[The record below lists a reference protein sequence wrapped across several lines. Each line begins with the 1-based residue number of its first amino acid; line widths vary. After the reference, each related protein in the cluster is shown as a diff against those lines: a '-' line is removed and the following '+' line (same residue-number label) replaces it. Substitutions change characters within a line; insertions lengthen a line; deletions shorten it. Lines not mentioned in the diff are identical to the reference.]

1 MLITNVC
8 SWNYPTNIR
17 YGAGQVSQLPDVLKS
32 LNIKRPLLVTDIGL
46 AKMKFIDDAKES
58 CERAGLVCRIFSGI
72 QSNPTGSNVNAGVQA
87 YLEGKHD
94 GVIAFGGG
102 SALDGA
108 KAIALMAGQIRPL
121 WDFVDEGDN
130 WTRVDEAGVAKCVA
144 IPTTAGT
151 GSEVGRASVITHE
164 ELHEKKI
171 IFHPL
176 MMPSVVINDPELTV
190 GLPPKLTAATG
201 IDAFV
206 HCFEAYCAPSY
217 HPMADGIAMEGMRLV
232 KENLKTAYEDG
243 SDLTARGHMIVAST
257 MGATAFQKGLGGVH
271 AMSHPVGAL
280 YDVHHGLANA
290 VFLPYVMMHNRKEI
304 EEKVDR
310 LSQVLGLEGGFEGV
324 LNWVLEW
331 RDELG
336 IPHTSECLK
345 VRGKD
350 IGLLAQRAE
359 NDPSNYGN
367 PIPIKAKQYEVLYE
381 ASLKGEL

>member
-1 MLITNVC
+1 MLITDVC

-46 AKMKFIDDAKES
+46 AKMKFVHDAKES
-58 CERAGLVCRIFSGI
+58 CERAGLVCRVFSGI

-87 YLEGKHD
+87 YREGKHD

-108 KAIALMAGQIRPL
+108 KAIALMAGQARPL

-176 MMPSVVINDPELTV
+176 MMPSVVINDPALTV

-310 LSQVLGLEGGFEGV
+310 LSQVLGIEEGFEGV

-381 ASLKGEL
+381 ASLRGEL

>member
-1 MLITNVC
+1 MLITDVC

-46 AKMKFIDDAKES
+46 VKMRFIDDAKES
-58 CERAGLVCRIFSGI
+58 CERAGLVCRVFSGI

-108 KAIALMAGQIRPL
+108 KAIALMAGQTRPL

-345 VRGKD
+345 VRTKD